1 MATWA
6 RRCGWARPWPD
17 PVEAAPFQAEL
28 AEGPKGGHALWLR
41 AADGLRLRIA
51 VWPGGGRGTVLIFPG
66 RTEFAEKYG
75 RVAGDLAAAGFAS
88 MAVDWRGQ
96 GLADRMTP
104 DVALGHVGSFADYQK
119 DVAAV
124 VEAAAALDLPRPL
137 HLLAHSMGGAIGY
150 RALLRGLPVERAA
163 FSAPMWGILI
173 SRLLRPLAT
182 FLPIAALRL
191 GMGERYAPG
200 TRPAS
205 DIAETGFE
213 GNTLTTDPD
222 QYAYMRRQVLHDPR
236 FALGGPSLQWLHEAL
251 TDLRDLRDATPPET
265 PTLTGVGTD
274 EVIVDPRAIREIMG
288 KWPGGEFLTYRTGR
302 HELLM
307 ERPELR
313 DAFLGAIR
321 AHFSDGEAPAKSA

>member
-1 MATWA
+1 M
-6 RRCGWARPWPD
+6 
-17 PVEAAPFQAEL
+17 EAAPFQADL

-51 VWPGGGRGTVLIFPG
+51 VWPGGAKGTVLIFPG

-75 RVAGDLAAAGFAS
+75 RVAVDLAAAGFAS
-88 MAVDWRGQ
+88 LAVDWRGQ
-96 GLADRMTP
+96 GMADRMTP

-124 VEAAAALDLPRPL
+124 VEAAAALDLPGPFYL
-137 HLLAHSMGGAIGY
+137 IGHSMGGAIGY

-173 SRLLRPLAT
+173 SRLLRPIAT

-191 GMGERYAPG
+191 GMGEHYAPG
-200 TRPAS
+200 AQRAS
-205 DIAETGFE
+205 YIATSGFE

-222 QYAYMRRQVLHDPR
+222 QYAYMQRQVLHDPQ

-251 TDLRDLRDATPPET
+251 VELRQLREATPPDV
-265 PTLTGVGTD
+265 PTITGLGTD
-274 EVIVDPRAIREIMG
+274 EVIVDPQSIRDVMG
-288 KWPGGEFLTYRTGR
+288 KWPGGTLLSYPTGR

-307 ERPELR
+307 ERPDLR
-313 DAFLGAIR
+313 DPFIGAIC
-321 AHFSDGEAPAKSA
+321 AHFSGEAASAESA